1 MPMTCPRCS
10 VSEISP
16 VTGRCDLCG
25 YSVVAAVAT
34 ESADAL
40 SDLAKRQLAHEF
52 SFGDLMGRGKESVVY
67 RARERG
73 SGRDVVLKA
82 ILRRN
87 AEPEV
92 AESFRALMATLSGF
106 DHPHLVP
113 ILRHGSTDSLFWF
126 ATEYRGDVSL
136 AFKMRAEGALDLK
149 ACRRVLQQLVG
160 ALDYLHRHG
169 LVHGAVKS
177 ENVFVDREGWI
188 RLGDPNFVRPRWRRP
203 ARPAPAV
210 PQLAVTDDPAVPVAH
225 WVSPEE
231 QARGERQPAADQYA
245 LAVLAVECLLGSEAE
260 TLGIGEALD
269 RIGRELPPRIRR
281 TLERALDEIPTRR
294 YPTVTDFLWALEED
308 AAASVTSPAR
318 RVTTEVM
325 MVKDWEPPADPGR
338 PLRIVG
344 RVTVVL
350 LVAVAIAAVT
360 PAARDL
366 LWPEPV
372 ATRPAPSPVATTA
385 TAPAPVVAT
394 PPRLG
399 APRPATD
406 EPSAPRAE
414 LRDSARV
421 LPPSS
426 IARPRTAPSTTPP
439 APADRATPAVSPV
452 PATSATET
460 GAATLFVNATPWG
473 QVFVDGTLI
482 GNTPRANIALTAGSH
497 TIRVNRTGFATWER
511 TIRVT
516 AGETVRFT
524 DIVLTPERP

>member
-1 MPMTCPRCS
+1 MSMTCPRCS

-149 ACRRVLQQLVG
+149 ACRRVLTQLVG

-203 ARPAPAV
+203 SHPTPGM
-210 PQLAVTDDPAVPVAH
+210 PQAPVAPDEPVAPF
-225 WVSPEE
+225 VSPEE

-260 TLGIGEALD
+260 TLGIGQALD
-269 RIGRELPPRIRR
+269 RIGREFPPRVRR

-308 AAASVTSPAR
+308 AAASAASPTR
-318 RVTTEVM
+318 RVTSDVM
-325 MVKDWEPPADPGR
+325 MVKDWKPPADPGR
-338 PLRIVG
+338 PLRIIG

-350 LVAVAIAAVT
+350 LVAGAIAAVT
-360 PAARDL
+360 PTVRDL
-366 LWPEPV
+366 LWPAPD
-372 ATRPAPSPVATTA
+372 ATRSAPSPTT
-385 TAPAPVVAT
+385 TSPSPAPAVAT

-406 EPSAPRAE
+406 EPIAPRAE
-414 LRDSARV
+414 PRDSARV

-426 IARPRTAPSTTPP
+426 IARPRTTPSTTPATPAASATPAGSP
-439 APADRATPAVSPV
+439 APAAGA
-452 PATSATET
+452 AET
-460 GAATLFVNATPWG
+460 GSATLFVNATPWG

-497 TIRVNRTGFATWER
+497 TIRVSRSGFATWER
-511 TIRVT
+511 TIRVA

>member
-1 MPMTCPRCS
+1 MTCPRCS

-16 VTGRCDLCG
+16 LTGRCDLCG
-25 YSVVAAVAT
+25 YSIVAAVAT

-92 AESFRALMATLSGF
+92 AESFRGMMATLSGF

-136 AFKMRAEGALDLK
+136 AFKMRAEGPLDLK
-149 ACRRVLQQLVG
+149 ACRRVLTQLVG

-177 ENVFVDREGWI
+177 ENVFVDREGWV

-203 ARPAPAV
+203 ARPTPGAALPPAEHE
-210 PQLAVTDDPAVPVAH
+210 PVAA

-245 LAVLAVECLLGSEAE
+245 LAVLAIECLLGSEAE
-260 TLGIGEALD
+260 TLAMGAALD
-269 RIGRELPPRIRR
+269 RIGREFPPRIRR

-308 AAASVTSPAR
+308 ATVSVASSPR
-318 RVTTEVM
+318 RVTTDVM
-325 MVKDWEPPADPGR
+325 MVKDWEPPADPRR
-338 PLRIVG
+338 PLRILG
-344 RVTVVL
+344 RVAVVL
-350 LVAVAIAAVT
+350 LVAVAVAAVT

-372 ATRPAPSPVATTA
+372 VTRSVPSPSTMSS
-385 TAPAPVVAT
+385 PAPVTT
-394 PPRLG
+394 PPRLE

-406 EPSAPRAE
+406 EPVAPRAE
-414 LRDSARV
+414 RRDSARV

-426 IARPRTAPSTTPP
+426 IARPRTPTSTPP
-439 APADRATPAVSPV
+439 AAATRPV
-452 PATSATET
+452 PTAEAADAGS
-460 GAATLFVNATPWG
+460 ATLFVNASPWG

-482 GNTPRANIALTAGSH
+482 GNTPRANIALSVGSH
-497 TIRVNRTGFATWER
+497 TIRVSRSGFATWER
-511 TIRVT
+511 TIRVA

-524 DIVLTPERP
+524 DIVLTPDRP